1 MIRSYSFYHR
11 ETGRFA
17 GKCYETDSPTHDTIA
32 REAPEGHDYIE
43 GRHDH
48 LSKHVNI
55 GTGLVEDWQPPAPSP
70 DHEWDVARQ
79 RWKLNVAAS
88 LKLHRS
94 LEATA
99 QIQHLENDVQPRIL
113 REVALGR
120 DGAKERL
127 ASLDAEIEQ
136 LRPQL

>member
-1 MIRSYSFYHR
+1 MIRSYSFYHA
-11 ETGRFA
+11 ETGMFA
-17 GKCYETDSPTHDTIA
+17 GKIYETDAPSDATIL
-32 REAPEGHDYIE
+32 REGPPGHSYVEGK
-43 GRHDH
+43 HDH
-48 LSKHVNI
+48 LSKRVDVAT
-55 GTGLVEDWQPPAPSP
+55 GTVIDWQPPAPSAE
-70 DHEWDVARQ
+70 HEWDSDRR
-79 RWKLNVAAS
+79 RWKLSPAAS
-88 LKLHRS
+88 MKLHRS

-113 REVALGR
+113 REVALGH